1 MKSITFST
9 EKDELQRK
17 RKVGCEVD
25 SDYTLNDFIRKHLNL
40 RGTKYMCNEGGCGVC
55 IVSVTAPD
63 SNGTVRTFSV
73 NSCLVLILSCQG
85 WEITTV
91 EGIGDRKVYHPIQRR
106 LAEHNGTQCGYCTPG
121 WVMSMYSLLKS
132 NDNMTM
138 EEIENSFGS
147 NLCRCTGYRPIL
159 DAFNTFAKDAPKRN
173 KTIDIEDLGKCK
185 IECNRACNDWCV
197 IEDNKVKSI
206 ILKDNKVWYRAYEI
220 SQIFKLLDIEG
231 TESYMLVNGN
241 TGRGAIP
248 ILEFPRDFSYLL
260 KLYEHLDL
268 VAHIPVRNIGSIGGN
283 LMLKHKDPRF
293 ASDVFLL
300 LECIGA
306 IVTIVSKNKTEE
318 ISPVDFL
325 SLDMTGKIITKI
337 KIPPLSHKYKFVSFK
352 VMPRSQNAVA
362 QVHAAFLYRLD
373 ENSAVESA
381 RIVYGGLS
389 GNFFHASHTEMFLA
403 GKILFTNETL
413 QGALRIL
420 NEEIIVEEIEGM
432 LSPEYR
438 KKAALGLFY
447 KGLLNI
453 IPVGLLN
460 HRYTS
465 GAIDLRKTR
474 PLSSGSEVYNTN
486 PLLWP
491 MNEPMPKLEALVQ
504 CAGEAN
510 YVNDLQTQ
518 PKEVFCAFV
527 TAKICTGEIEHID
540 PSPALKIPGVL
551 TFLTAKDIPGKN
563 SFVSTKVPTYT
574 NEKIL
579 SDGKINFFDEPIGII
594 VAETEALAN
603 RASLMVKVTYK
614 NDSKKPLLKI
624 EDVRV
629 FDPSRVSVVSSFPAI
644 KEPGTDVHRVIKN
657 TENISWQYHFSMET
671 QSCVTRPSVDG
682 IDVFP
687 ASQFPDMVHLGVS
700 ESLNIDQSRINVEI
714 PRCGGAYGC
723 KISRSGLVA
732 TASALV
738 TYLLNR
744 PCRFVMSIRSNLR
757 VVGKRL
763 PNTLEYEVAVSKS
776 GEIQYMKYDLYG
788 DVGWFE
794 NESVAF
800 LKVAGVRNCYDNGRW
815 GFNIYKVT
823 TDTPSNVFAR
833 SPGSLETITM
843 TEHIMERISYE
854 INMDPLQ
861 VRLNNLNSDY
871 KDVKDAV
878 DILLQDSDYSNR
890 KTEVENFN
898 SSNRWKKRGLRL
910 AIMSWP
916 AANLIDYQIYI
927 SIYHGDGTVVV
938 KQGGVECGQGI
949 NTKVIQVVAF
959 TLGIPISKVKVKS
972 VDVASLPNSYTTAGS
987 RTTQAVCFGAIKCCQ
1002 MLLDRLAP
1010 IRNNLDN
1017 ATWERLVQEA
1027 YVQGVNLQSN
1037 YHVTS
1042 NDQKTYRCAGA
1053 ATCEVE
1059 LDILTGES
1067 HVRRVDLVQDVGVSV
1082 NPEIDVGQSEGAF
1095 VMGLGYWTSE
1105 HMIYDKDSGELLT
1118 DRTWTYHI
1126 PIAKD
1131 IPIDFRV
1138 KLLRTY
1144 NSKGTLGARA
1154 IAEPGIC
1161 LAVSVAFALK
1171 EAIISSRNETGY
1183 PMNQWFNVDGPYTIE
1198 ANVLHSDVKLEEFLF
1213 H

>member
-159 DAFNTFAKDAPKRN
+159 DAFKTFAKDAPKIN

-185 IECNRACNDWCV
+185 IDCNRACNDWCV

-241 TGRGAIP
+241 TGRGSAIEELKYHYLDQNLVVGAGTP
-248 ILEFPRDFSYLL
+248 LTDFMEILKTTAYRNEDFSYLL

-283 LMLKHKDPRF
+283 LILKHKDPRF

-306 IVTIVSKNKTEE
+306 IITIVSKNKTEE

-352 VMPRSQNAVA
+352 
-362 QVHAAFLYRLD
+362 
-373 ENSAVESA
+373 
-381 RIVYGGLS
+381 
-389 GNFFHASHTEMFLA
+389 
-403 GKILFTNETL
+403 ILFTNETL

-438 KKAALGLFY
+438 
-447 KGLLNI
+447 
-453 IPVGLLN
+453 
-460 HRYTS
+460 
-465 GAIDLRKTR
+465 AIDLRKTR

-551 TFLTAKDIPGKN
+551 SFLTAKDIPGKN

-744 PCRFVMSIRSNLR
+744 PCRFVMSIRTNLR

-763 PNTLEYEVAVSKS
+763 PNTLEYEVAVNKS

-861 VRLNNLNSDY
+861 VRLINLNSDY
-871 KDVKDAV
+871 KDVKNAV

-890 KTEVENFN
+890 KTEIENFN
-898 SSNRWKKRGLRL
+898 SNNRWKKRGLRL

-1082 NPEIDVGQSEGAF
+1082 NPEIDVGQ
-1095 VMGLGYWTSE
+1095 
-1105 HMIYDKDSGELLT
+1105 LLT

-1144 NSKGTLGARA
+1144 NSKGTLGAP